1 MKHNGLLAASLLAA
15 FAISSFVPAHA
26 LPGC

>member
-1 MKHNGLLAASLLAA
+1 MKNTSLYAASLLAA
-15 FAISSFVPAHA
+15 FAISSVMPAHA